1 MYKFWVRRWILE
13 MKFHFYFHEF
23 LRKIAPKVIIL
34 IFCGPPVL
42 FAQADWSRSQLRA
55 IWIYYIMLSSREYSA
70 YYIFEYVNENHAL
83 LSTKIRELE
92 TTQSRFIIMWFVI
105 TSCNKRL
112 LSARIEKKSQAQL
125 EKDTERWASFT
136 RAEGRLVESGNER
149 SNILEERSYQAVQP
163 VIPVFASD
171 QIGDWFVVETLVEYI
186 LRSLSRLLARETLAE
201 WQMVWPWK
209 RHSRSFVFL
218 LRPVVSS
225 IPFFASRA
233 RHACNKRFATIFAY
247 KELSRRCYNS
257 ISWRIATT
265 RLAKRTCSRK
275 FISVKFNDWSHK
287 AKPR

>member
-1 MYKFWVRRWILE
+1 

-55 IWIYYIMLSSREYSA
+55 IWIYYIMPSSREYSA
-70 YYIFEYVNENHAL
+70 YYTFEYVNENHTL
-83 LSTKIRELE
+83 LCTKIRELV

-112 LSARIEKKSQAQL
+112 FSWVRESRRNLRSTLI

-136 RAEGRLVESGNER
+136 RAEGRER
-149 SNILEERSYQAVQP
+149 KRTI
-163 VIPVFASD
+163 
-171 QIGDWFVVETLVEYI
+171 EYI
-186 LRSLSRLLARETLAE
+186 RREILSGGTARYTCVCLGPNWRLVRRGDSRGIHSPIPLDSLRETFAE

-247 KELSRRCYNS
+247 KELSALLQQHLVTYRDD
-257 ISWRIATT
+257 T
-265 RLAKRTCSRK
+265 
-275 FISVKFNDWSHK
+275 
-287 AKPR
+287 PRGKDM